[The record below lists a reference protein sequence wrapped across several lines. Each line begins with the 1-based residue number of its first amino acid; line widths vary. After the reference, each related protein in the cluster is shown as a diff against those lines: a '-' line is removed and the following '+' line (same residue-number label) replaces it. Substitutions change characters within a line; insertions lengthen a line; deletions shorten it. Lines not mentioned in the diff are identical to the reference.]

1 MKNNLWDLDNALV
14 KLDILKDKFEMLET
28 TLSWFKD
35 DKFPKPNLSNKDER
49 ETHYLSYREQF
60 IFLDQHRDLL
70 EMYLKNLN
78 EVQEEL
84 LTVFNEFRN
93 DESTKKVDT
102 TQADQSEVIP
112 TNRSI

>member
-14 KLDILKDKFEMLET
+14 KLDILTDKFEMLET
-28 TLSWFKD
+28 TLTWFKD
-35 DKFPKPNLSNKDER
+35 DMFHKPSLSNKGER
-49 ETHYLSYREQF
+49 ESHCLGYIEQF

-78 EVQEEL
+78 EVHEEL
-84 LTVFNEFRN
+84 LTGFNEFRN
-93 DESTKKVDT
+93 DVITKKAGI

-112 TNRSI
+112 TNKDI